1 MAPVRSRSS
10 TARYGDP
17 LRAVRRSLRVQANTP
32 STSPPALSSAMVT
45 ASIVIAGSD
54 VGYREVDD
62 RRDLAG
68 APRAAC
74 TGDGVRLQGLER
86 RGRGRDGCAL
96 VHPRLVR

>member
-17 LRAVRRSLRVQANTP
+17 FLAVRRSLRVQANTP
-32 STSPPALSSAMVT
+32 STSPPALSSAIVT

-62 RRDLAG
+62 GCDLAR
-68 APRAAC
+68 APRTAC
-74 TGDGVRLQGLER
+74 TRDGVCLQGLER
-86 RGRGRDGCAL
+86 RGRGRVCGAL
-96 VHPRLVR
+96 LHPRLV